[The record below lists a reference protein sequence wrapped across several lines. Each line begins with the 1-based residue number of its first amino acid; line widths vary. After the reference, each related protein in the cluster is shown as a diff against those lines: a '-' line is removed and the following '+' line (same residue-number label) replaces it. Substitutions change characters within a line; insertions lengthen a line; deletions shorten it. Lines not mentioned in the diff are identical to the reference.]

1 MNGNFVQN
9 ITSAIQNKQVFET
22 SIEPKLIHQNWTT
35 IVNMIDSHPKE
46 YIKVEPHKNLSL
58 IHI

>member
-35 IVNMIDSHPKE
+35 IVNMIDSHPKAVS
-46 YIKVEPHKNLSL
+46 YTHLTLPTICSV
-58 IHI
+58 